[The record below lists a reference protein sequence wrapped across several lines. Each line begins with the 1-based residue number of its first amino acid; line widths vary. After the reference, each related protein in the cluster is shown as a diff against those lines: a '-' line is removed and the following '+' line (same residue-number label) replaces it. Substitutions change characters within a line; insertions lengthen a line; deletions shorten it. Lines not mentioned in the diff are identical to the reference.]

1 MPTVSA
7 PGLIAVPVAQ
17 AARALQWDEAVPL
30 AILASRDAT
39 ARPTTVEARVDI
51 PRASVRDL
59 NARVWEWAMG
69 PIGGR
74 LTMTTQLEAPAEVM
88 TPGGRG
94 YIFAAAPIP
103 DDVLAELDRADIEQL
118 AEALRKHGVELAHSI
133 VQAKRRARA
142 ATQEGRGDEH
152 TEP

>member
-103 DDVLAELDRADIEQL
+103 DDVLAELDRADI
-118 AEALRKHGVELAHSI
+118 
-133 VQAKRRARA
+133 
-142 ATQEGRGDEH
+142 
-152 TEP
+152 